1 MLVIV
6 PYLVQHAGSELG
18 EVARLFDVPKEQLR
32 QDIDLLFLSG
42 LPPYGPGDLIDVEV
56 DEEERVWI
64 SMADHF
70 ARPLRLTRREALAVY
85 VRGHELAA
93 APGLPE
99 ASALASALEK
109 LRAALGDEDG
119 IETAV
124 AGVAPQH
131 LETVREAAR
140 GRRRL
145 RIDYVAA
152 TTGEHTTRTIEP
164 EEVFASLGSWYVAAW
179 DVEADD
185 ERLFRVDRIL
195 EAEPQPETFEP
206 RGLLGAGRA
215 LYSPTSED
223 VPVRLR
229 LHPSARWVAE
239 YYVTVDL
246 VERDDGTLEVT
257 LPARRLD
264 RIAGLLLRLGQDAEI
279 LEPAELSEEVREMAR
294 RTLAGYR

>member
-6 PYLVQHAGSELG
+6 PYLVQHPGSELE
-18 EVARLFDVPKEQLR
+18 EVAHLFDVPKDQLR

-56 DEEERVWI
+56 DEDERIWI
-64 SMADHF
+64 AMADHF
-70 ARPLRLTRREALAVY
+70 ARPLRLTRREALAVS
-85 VRGHELAA
+85 VRGHELVA

-99 ASALASALEK
+99 APALASALEK
-109 LRAALGDEDG
+109 LRAALGDEGG
-119 IETAV
+119 IETA
-124 AGVAPQH
+124 AIGVAPTH

-140 GRRRL
+140 ERRRL

-179 DVEADD
+179 DIQVDD
-185 ERLFRVDRIL
+185 ERLFRVDRIVDAVAL
-195 EAEPQPETFEP
+195 QETFEP
-206 RGLLGAGRA
+206 RGLAGAGRA

-229 LHPSARWVAE
+229 LRPAARWVAE
-239 YYVTVDL
+239 YYVTTDV
-246 VERDDGTLEVT
+246 VERDDGTTEVT

-264 RIAGLLLRLGQDAEI
+264 RIAGLLLRLGEDAEI
-279 LEPAELSEEVREMAR
+279 LEPQELSQTVRDIAR

>member
-56 DEEERVWI
+56 DEDERVWI

-85 VRGHELAA
+85 VRGHELVA

-99 ASALASALEK
+99 ATVLASALTK

-119 IETAV
+119 IETAA

-131 LETVREAAR
+131 LETVRAAAR
-140 GRRRL
+140 GRLRL

-179 DVEADD
+179 DIEADD

-195 EAEPQPETFEP
+195 EAEQRPETFEP
-206 RGLLGAGRA
+206 RGLQGAGRA

-239 YYVTVDL
+239 YYVTIDL
-246 VERDDGTLEVT
+246 VEHADGTLEVT

-264 RIAGLLLRLGQDAEI
+264 RIAGLLLRLGEDAEI
-279 LEPAELSEEVREMAR
+279 LEPAELSKEVRDMAR
-294 RTLAGYR
+294 RTLARYR